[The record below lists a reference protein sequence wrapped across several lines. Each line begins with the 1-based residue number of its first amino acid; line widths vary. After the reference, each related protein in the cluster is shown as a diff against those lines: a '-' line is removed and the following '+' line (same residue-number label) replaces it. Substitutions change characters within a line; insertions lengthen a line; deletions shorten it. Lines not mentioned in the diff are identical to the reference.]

1 MAGKASA
8 GRATVVAE
16 EAFRLRYLGIGFV
29 WAWIYGC
36 YETDAVFPD
45 RMGIG
50 INADATWIVSAT
62 TVVAA
67 LFVGGAVLGQW
78 RPRHPER
85 LGVAAGALACLGTLV
100 PLVEATFEVTAA
112 FAVALQMASG
122 VASGVGTGLLVLLW
136 GQALAYLEGDRAE
149 VAIPHRLW

>member
-1 MAGKASA
+1 M
-8 GRATVVAE
+8 
-16 EAFRLRYLGIGFV
+16 LRNRCG
-29 WAWIYGC
+29 
-36 YETDAVFPD
+36 FPD

-149 VAIPHRLW
+149 VAIPASSLVMIVCALVLPYLSG